1 MKKMLYMMHI
11 DWDWIF
17 QRPQILAMELSKYFD
32 VTVQY
37 RFANNRKTVRKNKI
51 RPQKQAVY
59 FQLPK
64 NNLPIIKQI
73 NTLIRSI
80 YKRKIIKGDYDY
92 LWVCSPELFDVIPE
106 GYQGKII
113 YDCMDRHVH
122 MAKSERKQQV
132 EKMESALIA
141 KASQIFVSSQS
152 LYEDIKSVNPDK
164 KVVVIRNGYVQSK
177 LFYDE
182 RAAAG
187 EKAIYKVAY
196 IGTVDTWFDF
206 DTITSNVAQF
216 KNVTYDIIG
225 PTVVKK
231 AIERVHYRGIVPHDE
246 LYANI
251 KDVDCLVMPFILNDT
266 VLAVDPVKLYEY
278 ISYGKCI
285 ISIYYP
291 EIERFGDFVHFY
303 STGEEYNALV
313 YKLIETNFKPK
324 YSQKQQSDFLVNNTW
339 DKRVSDIVEIL
350 TEKNEDVQI

>member
-17 QRPQILAMELSKYFD
+17 QRPQILALELGKHFD

-37 RFANNRKTVRKNKI
+37 RFANNRKTVRKSKI
-51 RPQKQAVY
+51 RPPKQAIY

-64 NNLPIIKQI
+64 NDLPIIKQI

-80 YKRKIIKGDYDY
+80 YKRKIIKGDYAY
-92 LWVCSPELFDVIPE
+92 LWVCSPELFDAIPE
-106 GYQGKII
+106 GYQGRII
-113 YDCMDRHVH
+113 YDCMDRHVN
-122 MAKSERKQQV
+122 MAKSERKEQV
-132 EKMESALIA
+132 QKMESALIA

-152 LYEDIKSVNPDK
+152 LYEDIKRVNPAK
-164 KVVVIRNGYVQSK
+164 KVAAIRNGYVQSE

-182 RAAAG
+182 RDAAG
-187 EKAIYKVAY
+187 EKASYKIAY

-206 DTITSNVAQF
+206 DTLASNVAHF
-216 KNVTYDIIG
+216 KNVSYDIIG

-231 AIERVHYRGIVPHDE
+231 AIERVNYRGIVPHDE

-285 ISIYYP
+285 ISVYYP
-291 EIERFGDFVHFY
+291 EIERFGDFVYFY
-303 STGEEYNALV
+303 SNAEEYNELMQ
-313 YKLIETNFKPK
+313 KLIETNFKPK
-324 YSQKQQSDFLVNNTW
+324 YSQKQQGDFLVNNTW

-350 TEKNEDVQI
+350 TEKI